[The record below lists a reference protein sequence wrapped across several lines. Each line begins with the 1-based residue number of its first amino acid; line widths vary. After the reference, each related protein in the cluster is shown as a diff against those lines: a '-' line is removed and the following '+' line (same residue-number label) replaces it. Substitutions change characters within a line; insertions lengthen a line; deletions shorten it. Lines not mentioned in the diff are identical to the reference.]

1 MKKIIITLTL
11 LLSLVPI
18 QAICSTIPIT
28 SSDTNQIQQNCMVTI
43 LGPQQECDLTS
54 YLDQFYPQLLTEENN
69 YADAIAACKGDEV
82 TYTALTDHPTGTEM
96 ESYLWTAIGGDITSN
111 DNGESV
117 TIKWGNG
124 DFGQLQITVTL
135 SDGSEC
141 TLTRNVVLI
150 SKPDLNTQTLPSY
163 YIDEN
168 GDKIIEICKGGS
180 VEFIDNSVNVQTIAT
195 GFLWESS
202 ISTESTRN
210 YTLED
215 INTEMIV
222 KHILTSFCGC
232 DTTETFRIKLK
243 DGKNLELSCYGTV
256 CGGTAAKY
264 TALNVACSP
273 YVWIVDGGVITTGQG
288 TPSVEVL
295 WDNPASGYGTIGL
308 DGAFCDENV
317 CNSIMSVKIPILSDN
332 IGIMGKKELCQ
343 GEFFKYSLPLWG
355 STYYDWTVQP
365 STGVT
370 IVNGDNINERIITFD
385 SNGVYTIT
393 VNYGCDFLGCV
404 GFTSQVDTIHVLPRL
419 VINGEKIVCLNSSYT
434 YSTNEPDGILQ
445 WKILSPSGISQ
456 TSDGNTLSYQFLETG
471 TYTITASSDN
481 YCNEAVYYVE
491 VNAPPEA
498 ISVGMIEGKHIVC
511 RNNSL
516 DLTISSGAGVGEGC
530 HLEWAAPCSQATLT
544 PISNNI
550 FTVPYGDEV
559 CNVNVFTVDNRTGCR
574 SEAAV
579 HTVTAFELAS
589 IVPETLYACPQ
600 SIMHLDAPLQDNVF
614 YEWKVQP
621 ENRASVIGDKTEASV
636 DVIVNT
642 MENGIYAPF
651 VLSLVRHYC
660 YGLKDSVAYNVV
672 VGENNA
678 VVTIN
683 PASSCQGEAVTLTAT
698 CANCGTSFEAESWK
712 VGGINIGSSN
722 PISHTFTQAGNIPI
736 DLTYNTNDNTHFCN
750 NLHAT
755 SLIHIIRKPSF
766 VIVRNGNIL
775 SREMN
780 YDSENTA
787 TSPYS
792 YSWTYDGTPVST
804 TMTCPIIGTGEYC
817 LTITNNLTGCDN
829 KVCKKILDD
838 CEQSTMITDVCGA
851 VVRIELEDVGCEWI
865 ITTDDENAQITQLS
879 STMFRVEYTTVG
891 YHVIEATTNDE
902 CDNCHYASKTIL
914 VQYILNVSARYD
926 CENSRIVVT
935 DNSYYYDPAFEGSR
949 TLYFNFN
956 NADYAML
963 PGAYTYNINNIVLP
977 TVETNFIITA
987 RIEDCGYSV
996 STLLTLY
1003 PGASILRIN
1012 PDRTNL
1018 CADVPFEFSAD
1029 VSGVV
1034 NTYFWDFG
1042 DGSVTS
1048 NFSQSH
1054 TFSTLYGDYYVK
1066 LLIFDGNGCPVSL
1079 VRQYTVK
1086 QDVLKAGSL
1095 IPENNV
1101 DLCSGDNRYIWYIN
1115 TSDNNNVFN
1124 NINSYTWRPTPT
1136 PSNLTGNAY
1145 EYNTHY
1151 TGDYSVRVVDVNGC
1165 IGEGEVNVGF
1175 FDKPLVLIKDIEKH
1189 CTGEEIH
1196 FSCFTH
1202 NSYISYDWTL
1212 TKAGTTVSLTNPHST
1227 DPYFVP
1233 STDGDYT
1240 ISLTIHNQN
1249 CEETATMTFHVYKTP
1264 APPVLSFGE
1273 NSCIC
1278 KPPVNLVSDR
1288 YASWSNGSLGN
1299 QANYY
1304 SAGYATAFIVD
1315 QNSGCRSDTSRIYIT
1330 HAPNFDALLTGCYTR
1345 CLPDTLPVYML
1356 SPDGLKWV
1364 WSLEGGWIANGTNNH
1379 NIYLPLPQYGNYSMN
1394 VRFGDNCEIES
1405 PTLTIEEDD
1414 MCGCDSIQVMPL
1426 GKDECYIKDCQLYY
1440 TLTMEVTNQSSA
1452 PVIFD
1457 QISTM
1462 SGVTVISSPLP
1473 LTIGAGATA
1482 FVQIGF
1488 RLTNLQISHIA
1499 FSLISTSLDC
1509 EREISMPIDFSACVG
1524 TDCEIKLDEILY
1536 NPTISS
1542 PNASAAFKFKL
1553 TLPTGTNSVLG
1564 VYSEPS
1570 QVVDYDATS
1579 LPTVTGLL
1587 VLDYGRL
1594 QQMQESGDSVVC
1606 IHVLICDDDKLCLAV
1621 VCVKVKDLLD
1631 QIVNGAKTSRQDFGR
1646 MSDVGQSEPYLVPNP
1661 AGNEVR
1667 VVGIEANSIETLTL
1681 IDMNGKV
1688 LLSVSGK
1695 NTMDI
1700 HTISKGYYILKIKST
1715 DGIYYLKLIKA

>member
-1 MKKIIITLTL
+1 
-11 LLSLVPI
+11 
-18 QAICSTIPIT
+18 
-28 SSDTNQIQQNCMVTI
+28 MVTI

-54 YLDQFYPQLLTEENN
+54 YLDQFYPQLLTDENN

-117 TIKWGNG
+117 TIKWGYG

-243 DGKNLELSCYGTV
+243 DGENLELSCYGTV
-256 CGGTAAKY
+256 CGGTTAKY

-317 CNSIMSVKIPILSDN
+317 CNSIMSVKIPIISDN

-355 STYYDWTVQP
+355 STNYDWTVQP

-491 VNAPPEA
+491 VNAPPVA

-1249 CEETATMTFHVYKTP
+1249 CEETATMTFHVYKT
-1264 APPVLSFGE
+1264 
-1273 NSCIC
+1273 
-1278 KPPVNLVSDR
+1278 
-1288 YASWSNGSLGN
+1288 
-1299 QANYY
+1299 
-1304 SAGYATAFIVD
+1304 
-1315 QNSGCRSDTSRIYIT
+1315 
-1330 HAPNFDALLTGCYTR
+1330 
-1345 CLPDTLPVYML
+1345 
-1356 SPDGLKWV
+1356 
-1364 WSLEGGWIANGTNNH
+1364 
-1379 NIYLPLPQYGNYSMN
+1379 
-1394 VRFGDNCEIES
+1394 S
-1405 PTLTIEEDD
+1405 PTRIE
-1414 MCGCDSIQVMPL
+1414 L
-1426 GKDECYIKDCQLYY
+1426 WRK
-1440 TLTMEVTNQSSA
+1440 
-1452 PVIFD
+1452 
-1457 QISTM
+1457 
-1462 SGVTVISSPLP
+1462 
-1473 LTIGAGATA
+1473 
-1482 FVQIGF
+1482 
-1488 RLTNLQISHIA
+1488 
-1499 FSLISTSLDC
+1499 
-1509 EREISMPIDFSACVG
+1509 
-1524 TDCEIKLDEILY
+1524 
-1536 NPTISS
+1536 
-1542 PNASAAFKFKL
+1542 
-1553 TLPTGTNSVLG
+1553 
-1564 VYSEPS
+1564 
-1570 QVVDYDATS
+1570 
-1579 LPTVTGLL
+1579 
-1587 VLDYGRL
+1587 
-1594 QQMQESGDSVVC
+1594 
-1606 IHVLICDDDKLCLAV
+1606 
-1621 VCVKVKDLLD
+1621 
-1631 QIVNGAKTSRQDFGR
+1631 
-1646 MSDVGQSEPYLVPNP
+1646 
-1661 AGNEVR
+1661 
-1667 VVGIEANSIETLTL
+1667 
-1681 IDMNGKV
+1681 
-1688 LLSVSGK
+1688 
-1695 NTMDI
+1695 
-1700 HTISKGYYILKIKST
+1700 
-1715 DGIYYLKLIKA
+1715 